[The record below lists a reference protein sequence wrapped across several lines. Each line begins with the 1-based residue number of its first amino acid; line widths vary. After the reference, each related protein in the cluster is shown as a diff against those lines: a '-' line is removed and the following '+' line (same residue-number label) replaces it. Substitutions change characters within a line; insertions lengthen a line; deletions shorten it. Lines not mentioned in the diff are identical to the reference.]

1 MKRLPDHIYKMDQI
15 VKDRPKDECGV
26 CGIFGHQDAAR
37 LTYFGLYALQHRGQ
51 ESTGIVTSDGSK
63 ISQHK
68 AMGLVPEVF
77 TEDIL
82 KGLKGHLAVGHVR
95 YSTTGASQL
104 INAQPF
110 TVNHKGGTL
119 AVAHNGNLVNTRAL
133 RDELEEN
140 GSIFQTTMDTEVVVH
155 LLVRNSPKGLEAAI
169 TETFSKVRGA
179 YSMLL
184 MTLDQLVAIRDPG
197 GFRPLCLGKLN
208 NGAYIVASETCALD
222 LVEAQYVR
230 DVEPGEVLIIDK
242 NGLKS
247 LFPWPKQKHSFC
259 IFEHVYFARPDSDIF
274 GMNVYQSRKQMGKIL
289 AQECQL
295 EADLVMPF
303 PDSGNYA
310 AIGYSQASGIPLE
323 MGVIRN
329 HYVGRTFIQPTQSM
343 RDFGVR
349 VKLNP
354 VRSFLEGKR
363 VVVIEDS
370 IIRGTTGRSRIRSL
384 RAVGVKEV
392 HMLISCPPTRNPCY
406 YGIDFPSNTELIASL
421 KTVEEIRKYLD
432 LDTLYYLSLE
442 GMVRATGVSSDSFCK
457 ACFDGKYPVPPDTT
471 FSKLSLGT

>member
-1 MKRLPDHIYKMDQI
+1 MDPI
-15 VKDRPKDECGV
+15 IKDRPRDECGV
-26 CGIFGHQDAAR
+26 CGIFGHPDAAR

-51 ESTGIVTSDGSK
+51 ESTGIVTSDGSN

-77 TEDIL
+77 TEEIL
-82 KGLKGHLAVGHVR
+82 NNLKGHLSVGHVR
-95 YSTTGASQL
+95 YSTTGGSHVL
-104 INAQPF
+104 NAQPF
-110 TVNHKGGTL
+110 TVNHKGGTM

-133 RDELEEN
+133 RDELEER

-169 TETFSKVRGA
+169 AETFSKVKGA

-184 MTLDQLVAIRDPG
+184 MTEDQLVAIRDPG

-208 NGAYIVASETCALD
+208 NGSYIVASETCALD
-222 LVEAQYVR
+222 LIEARYVR
-230 DVEPGEVLIIDK
+230 DIEPGEVLIIDK

-259 IFEHVYFARPDSDIF
+259 IFEHVYFARPDSNVF
-274 GMNVYQSRKQMGKIL
+274 GINVYQSRKEMGKIL
-289 AQECQL
+289 ARECHID
-295 EADLVMPF
+295 ADLVMPF

-310 AIGYSQASGIPLE
+310 AIGYSQESGIPLE

-343 RDFGVR
+343 RDFSVK

-370 IIRGTTGRSRIRSL
+370 VIRGTTGRSRIRSL
-384 RAVGVKEV
+384 REVGVKEV

-406 YGIDFPSNTELIASL
+406 YGIDFPSNTELIAAKKS
-421 KTVEEIRKYLD
+421 VEEIQEYLD

-442 GMVRATGVSSDSFCK
+442 GMIKATGADADIFCK
-457 ACFDGKYPVPPDTT
+457 ACFDGVYPVPPDTT
-471 FSKLSLGT
+471 FNKLSLGK